1 MRDKDK
7 TNSDRNQ
14 NKPGDSYDYQTH
26 ELLKDVSKSLSEQ
39 VQDTLEQE
47 NTETLDKEKEAGE
60 KKRVG
65 RVIKY
70 VVLPLL
76 LLLTAFVILINTD
89 YGRSLIIRLIGNYSY
104 GKLEYVEPDQ
114 ETAISEDT
122 GRPEQDNRETDVIEA
137 KNISNILLLGMETFN
152 GAENTD
158 TMIIASIDSDNNII
172 KLTSL
177 MRDLYVEI
185 PGHSNGKLNS
195 AYSRGGISEL
205 YATIE
210 KNFGITMEGYVLV
223 DFKDF
228 EQVIDYIGG
237 IDLALTQKEANYL
250 RTTNYI
256 SNPAYR
262 NVVAGTQHMNG
273 NQVLGYC
280 RIRKVPTETEHDDF
294 GRTQRQR
301 IVLEKIFE
309 KMKSKNLIQLGI
321 IMNNILSNIDIKTDI
336 TKSKY
341 NEYLQQAANL
351 KKSKINTLRIPSDNS
366 YTNESYSGRYVKD
379 VLVPKSWEDTR
390 KQIYEFIYGG
400 Q

>member
-1 MRDKDK
+1 MNDKDRG
-7 TNSDRNQ
+7 NSDINHYGM
-14 NKPGDSYDYQTH
+14 KDSYDYETE

-39 VQDTLEQE
+39 VKDTLEQE
-47 NTETLDKEKEAGE
+47 NAGISEKELEAGE
-60 KKRVG
+60 RKRTG
-65 RVIKY
+65 RVLKY

-76 LLLTAFVILINTD
+76 LLLSAFVILLNTD
-89 YGRSLIIRLIGNYSY
+89 YGKSLIIKLIGNYSY

-114 ETAISEDT
+114 ETSVSEDSDQ
-122 GRPEQDNRETDVIEA
+122 PEDVDQEPDIT
-137 KNISNILLLGMETFN
+137 KKSNVSNILLLGLETFD

-158 TMIIASIDSDNNII
+158 TMIVASVDSENNSI

-177 MRDLYVEI
+177 MRDLYVVI

-195 AYSRGGISEL
+195 AYAKGGISAL

-210 KNFGITMEGYVLV
+210 KNFGITMDGYVLV

-237 IDLALTQKEANYL
+237 IDLTLTQKEANYL
-250 RTTNYI
+250 RSTNYI

-280 RIRKVPTETEHDDF
+280 RIRKVPTQTEHDDF

-309 KMKSKNLIQLGI
+309 KMKSKNIIQLGI

-336 TKSKY
+336 TKSEY

-351 KKSKINTLRIPSDNS
+351 KKSKIKTLRIPLDNS
-366 YTNESYSGRYVKD
+366 YTNESYPGKYVKD

-390 KQIYEFIYGG
+390 KQIHDFIYEG

>member
-1 MRDKDK
+1 
-7 TNSDRNQ
+7 
-14 NKPGDSYDYQTH
+14 
-26 ELLKDVSKSLSEQ
+26 
-39 VQDTLEQE
+39 
-47 NTETLDKEKEAGE
+47 
-60 KKRVG
+60 
-65 RVIKY
+65 
-70 VVLPLL
+70 VVLPILL
-76 LLLTAFVILINTD
+76 LLSAFVILINTD

-114 ETAISEDT
+114 ETTAPKDGDQTKQVNPKTDIT
-122 GRPEQDNRETDVIEA
+122 ET
-137 KNISNILLLGMETFN
+137 KNVSNILLLGMETFN

-158 TMIIASIDSDNNII
+158 TMIIASIDSENNII

-185 PGHSNGKLNS
+185 PGYRNAKLNS
-195 AYSRGGISEL
+195 AYAKGGISKL

-210 KNFGITMEGYVLV
+210 QNFGITMDGYVLV
-223 DFKDF
+223 DFNDF

-237 IDLALTQKEANYL
+237 IDITLTQKEANYL

-309 KMKSKNLIQLGI
+309 KMKSKNIIQLGI

-336 TKSKY
+336 SKSEY
-341 NEYLQQAANL
+341 NEYLQQAADL
-351 KKSKINTLRIPSDNS
+351 RKSKIKTLRIPADNS

-390 KQIYEFIYGG
+390 KQIYDFIYGD